1 MIVPRLIE
9 RKRDG
14 GRLEPLEIRELVL
27 AYAKGRVPDYQM
39 AAVLMAV
46 YFRGLD
52 RSEMNAMMEAM
63 LESGE
68 RLDLSRLTMT
78 RIDKHSTGGVGDK
91 TSLILAPLIASLGVA
106 VPMMSG
112 RGLGHTGGT
121 LDKLESIPGFR
132 TALTLSEAAKQIAR
146 IGCAML
152 SQTDEIV
159 PADRKMYALRDA
171 TATVEVIPLIAAS
184 IMSKKISED
193 LTGLVLD
200 VKRGAGSFL
209 PRLEDE
215 LELAKAMI
223 DLGSA
228 HGCPVVALLT
238 AMDRPLGHACGNALE
253 VAEAIEVLKGA
264 GPADLIEVTMAL
276 GAEMLVL
283 GTVAATLEG
292 ARAMLRDAINS
303 GKALLKLEEIVAA
316 QGGDTA
322 VVHDPMRL
330 PGAPHIET
338 FVAKGDGV
346 VQEVDPRAIGY
357 GIIALGGGRRNME
370 DRVDPSV
377 GFVITAKPGD
387 HVTKGQPLA
396 TIHARSTEDLAL
408 GKSVLDGAIVI
419 GDSGQSQPPLP
430 LVSHRITTRGVELLG

>member
-14 GRLEPLEIRELVL
+14 GRLEPQEIRELVL
-27 AYAKGRVPDYQM
+27 AYAKGQVPDYQV
-39 AAVLMAV
+39 AAFLMAV

-63 LESGE
+63 LESGK
-68 RLDLSRLTMT
+68 RLDLSRLPMT

-132 TALTLSEAAKQIAR
+132 TALTLAEAEKQIAI

-159 PADRKMYALRDA
+159 PADRKLYALRDA

-184 IMSKKISED
+184 IMSKKLAEG

-200 VKRGAGSFL
+200 VKRGSGSFL
-209 PRLEDE
+209 PKLEDE
-215 LELAKAMI
+215 LELARAMI

-228 HGCPVVALLT
+228 HGCPVVAFLT

-264 GPADLIEVTMAL
+264 GPPDLIEVTFAL
-276 GAEMLVL
+276 GAAMLIL
-283 GTVAATLEG
+283 GTVATTLDG
-292 ARAMLRDAINS
+292 AHALMRDAINS
-303 GKALLKLEEIVAA
+303 GRALLKLEEIVAA
-316 QGGDTA
+316 QGGNTG
-322 VVHDPMRL
+322 VVRDPTRL
-330 PGAPHIET
+330 PQARYQEI
-338 FVAKGDGV
+338 FAAKRSGV
-346 VQEVDPRAIGY
+346 VRTVEPRAIGY

-370 DRVDPSV
+370 ERVDPSV
-377 GFVITAKPGD
+377 GFVITAKPGI
-387 HVTKGQPLA
+387 HVTKGQMLA
-396 TIHARSTEDLAL
+396 TIHARSEADLAVGRSTL
-408 GKSVLDGAIVI
+408 ESAIVI
-419 GDSGQSQPPLP
+419 GDSAEPPLP
-430 LVSHRITTRGVELLG
+430 LISHRVTARGVEQLA

>member
-14 GRLEPLEIRELVL
+14 GRLAPEEVRELVQ
-27 AYAKGRVPDYQM
+27 AYAEGHVPDYQI
-39 AAVLMAV
+39 AALLMAI

-52 RSEMNAMMEAM
+52 RAEMNALMDAM

-68 RLDLSRLTMT
+68 RLDFSALPTP

-132 TALTLSEAAKQIAR
+132 TALTLAEAEKQVAK

-152 SQTDEIV
+152 SQTDQIV

-184 IMSKKISED
+184 IMSKKISES
-193 LTGLVLD
+193 LSGLVLD
-200 VKRGAGSFL
+200 IKRGSGSFL
-209 PRLEDE
+209 PSLDDGIKLSE
-215 LELAKAMI
+215 AMI
-223 DLGSA
+223 DLGDQ
-228 HGCPVVALLT
+228 HGCPVVALVT
-238 AMDRPLGHACGNALE
+238 AMDRPLGCACGNALE
-253 VAEAIEVLKGA
+253 VAEAIEVLKGG
-264 GPADLIEVTMAL
+264 GPPDLVEVTFAL

-283 GTVAATLEG
+283 STLASTRDG
-292 ARAMLRDAINS
+292 ARAMMDGAIRSGQALRKFEQI
-303 GKALLKLEEIVAA
+303 ITA
-316 QGGDTA
+316 QGGDAA
-322 VVHDPMRL
+322 VVADPGRL
-330 PGAPHIET
+330 PRSSHIAE
-338 FVAKGDGV
+338 FRASSDGV
-346 VQEVDPRAIGY
+346 VHSVDPRSIGY
-357 GIIALGGGRRNME
+357 GVIALGGGRRNME
-370 DRVDPSV
+370 EKIDPSV

-387 HVTKGQPLA
+387 QVAKGQTLA
-396 TIHARSTEDLAL
+396 TIFARSKSDLE
-408 GKSVLDGAIVI
+408 KSRAMLEQAIVI
-419 GDSGQSQPPLP
+419 SESHPEPLT
-430 LVSHRITTRGVELLG
+430 LVSHRITAGGVESLT